1 MSDYCRVS
9 EALYV
14 GLCRHIG
21 TPTEVTI
28 RREVMD
34 MWDMMDEM
42 KNAFNQRL
50 MCSGVLKKVLG
61 SNLLTGTL

>member
-1 MSDYCRVS
+1 M
-9 EALYV
+9 

-34 MWDMMDEM
+34 MSDMMDEM

-50 MCSGVLKKVLG
+50 MCSGSFKEGFRFK
-61 SNLLTGTL
+61 SSDRDFMMWYP